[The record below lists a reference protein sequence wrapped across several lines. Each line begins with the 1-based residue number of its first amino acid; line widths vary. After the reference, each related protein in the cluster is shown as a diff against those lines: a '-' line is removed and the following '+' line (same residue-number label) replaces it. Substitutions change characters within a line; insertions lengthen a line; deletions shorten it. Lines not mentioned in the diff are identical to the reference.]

1 MKKIL
6 SLITLLTIMT
16 ACGGKKG
23 NTTTATADSFSFDNS
38 KTTVL
43 YFHSN
48 HRCATCMAVE
58 NVTKETIDENF
69 SGTVAFYSLDINEAQ
84 NKDVMKQYSIGG
96 QTLLIVKG
104 DKSSNMTSNAFMF
117 ARNKPE
123 KVKSELIATIESYQ

>member
-1 MKKIL
+1 MKQII
-6 SLITLLTIMT
+6 SLIALVTVLT

-23 NTTTATADSFSFDNS
+23 STESTSVDSFTFDNK

-58 NVTKETIDENF
+58 NVTKETIAENF
-69 SGTVAFYSLDINEAQ
+69 AETVAFYSLDINEAK
-84 NKDVMKQYSIGG
+84 NKAVMKQYSIGG

-104 DKSSNMTSNAFMF
+104 DESSNMTSNAFMF
-117 ARNKPE
+117 ARSKPE
-123 KVKSELIATIESYQ
+123 KVKSELIATIESYL